1 MIKNTDD
8 VQAIYHSKY
17 YKADNIE
24 STETNIYTFD
34 ISFKKECITDGL
46 VCRKYENNIVYH
58 EQFAISKQHRQQ
70 GHARKIHRLECKAYK
85 ANGISKIVLNA
96 TRDGICVWGRLG
108 FNIIDE
114 KYHNILLDLF
124 RDYLIDVVFPENIN
138 NAKVLFQQ
146 CKNIKKLF
154 SNDFKKYILPEN
166 KQSFTEYL
174 YDDNR
179 LIGTIKMEKELYNE

>member
-1 MIKNTDD
+1 MINNTDD

-24 STETNIYTFD
+24 ISETNIYTFD
-34 ISFKKECITDGL
+34 ISFKKECITDGM
-46 VCRKYENNIVYH
+46 VCRKYEDNIVYH
-58 EQFAISKQHRQQ
+58 EQLAISKQHRKQ
-70 GHARKIHRLECKAYK
+70 GHARKIHKLECKAYK
-85 ANGISKIVLNA
+85 EHGIGKIVLNA
-96 TRDGICVWGRLG
+96 TRDGVYVWGRLG
-108 FNIIDE
+108 FRIIDE

-124 RDYLIDVVFPENIN
+124 RDYLIDVVFPEDIN
-138 NAKVLFQQ
+138 DAKVLFQH

-174 YDDNR
+174 YDENR
-179 LIGTIKMEKELYNE
+179 LMGVIKMEKEL